1 MAHENG
7 INNGNDILPRLFSS
21 SALVANIPSS
31 REYGGTLLLSG
42 VASVLPTLRI
52 EWSEWGS
59 MLNSTENLVENVFE
73 APRLLKVI
81 QSPRNNV
88 FRTSLVRSDGIRRY
102 RAFPEFSGYFARSG
116 VEMPDWLGQINSSER
131 QKTLHTR
138 WKWVRGPAHNFWWS
152 CDTSW

>member
-7 INNGNDILPRLFSS
+7 VNTGNDIVPGIFSS

-31 REYGGTLLLSG
+31 RGYGGTLLLSG
-42 VASVLPTLRI
+42 VASVLPTPRI

-88 FRTSLVRSDGIRRY
+88 FRTSLVRSNSIRRY
-102 RAFPEFSGYFARSG
+102 RAFPEFSGYFARPG
-116 VEMPDWLGQINSSER
+116 VEIPDWLGQINSPER
-131 QKTLHTR
+131 QKNVTHVLEM
-138 WKWVRGPAHNFWWS
+138 
-152 CDTSW
+152 C

>member
-1 MAHENG
+1 MTLFRG
-7 INNGNDILPRLFSS
+7 YFSS

-31 REYGGTLLLSG
+31 RGYGGTQQLSG
-42 VASVLPTLRI
+42 VASVLPTPRI

-116 VEMPDWLGQINSSER
+116 VEMPDWLGQINSPER
-131 QKTLHTR
+131 QKNVTHALEM
-138 WKWVRGPAHNFWWS
+138 G
-152 CDTSW
+152 